1 MIQDEDARGNH
12 DMKIS
17 MFNKFAVILIVLL
30 LAAGSQA
37 VPPGGTF
44 DTKTKIRIEKHGIW
58 VESEISPQAL
68 LAALPAIDQN
78 ADHRLDE
85 AELSDNSEAILNY
98 YASYV
103 KLESEA
109 RPLTA
114 DSTYFAF
121 RSPASPD
128 AVPDRFFIYHWYAVL
143 RHPGRLKITNTL
155 FTELP
160 RPAQTARHQGA
171 LISRENVLNF
181 KFPGVAEDENPV
193 AAANA
198 AVLFEISSDGR
209 AKLVSPDN
217 KVAQAGYV
225 WVGVGLGGLLLL
237 RLASAARARWARKEQ
252 LELVEEE
259 EEEQEEMEKSPV
271 YS

>member
-1 MIQDEDARGNH
+1 MIQDEDARGKH
-12 DMKIS
+12 DMRIS
-17 MFNKFAVILIVLL
+17 RFNRVAIFAVLLL

-37 VPPGGTF
+37 MPAPQTF
-44 DTKTKIRIEKHGIW
+44 DTKTKIRIEKNGIW

-85 AELSDNSEAILNY
+85 AELSDNSDAILRY

-128 AVPDRFFIYHWYAVL
+128 AVPDRYFIYHWYAVL
-143 RHPGRLKITNTL
+143 RHPGRLKISNQL

-160 RPAQTARHQGA
+160 SAQAARHHGA

-181 KFPGVAEDENPV
+181 KFPSIAEDENPV

-237 RLASAARARWARKEQ
+237 RLASAARARWGRKEQ
-252 LELVEEE
+252 LEVVEDEEE
-259 EEEQEEMEKSPV
+259 EMEESPV

>member
-12 DMKIS
+12 DMRFSI
-17 MFNKFAVILIVLL
+17 FNRVTAIAILFL
-30 LAAGSQA
+30 LA
-37 VPPGGTF
+37 GGNPVMPASHRF

-68 LAALPAIDQN
+68 LAALPGIDQN
-78 ADHRLDE
+78 ADQRLDE
-85 AELSDNSEAILNY
+85 AELSLNSDAILRY
-98 YASYV
+98 YATYV
-103 KLESEA
+103 KLEA
-109 RPLTA
+109 GVRRLTA

-128 AVPDRFFIYHWYAVL
+128 AMPDRFFIYHWYAML
-143 RHPGRLKITNTL
+143 RHPERLSITNKL
-155 FTELP
+155 FTGLS
-160 RPAQTARHQGA
+160 RSAQMGRHQGA

-181 KFPGVAEDENPV
+181 EFPGTSDEQIVVMNQ
-193 AAANA
+193 
-198 AVLFEISSDGR
+198 AVQFEISSDGR
-209 AKLVSPDN
+209 AEVILPDN

-237 RLASAARARWARKEQ
+237 RLASAARARWGRKEQ
-252 LELVEEE
+252 LQVVDEDDEEE
-259 EEEQEEMEKSPV
+259 EMKESAV

>member
-1 MIQDEDARGNH
+1 MIQDEDARGKH
-12 DMKIS
+12 DMRIS
-17 MFNKFAVILIVLL
+17 RFNRVAIFAVLLL
-30 LAAGSQA
+30 LAAGSRAMPAPQ
-37 VPPGGTF
+37 TF
-44 DTKTKIRIEKHGIW
+44 DTKTKIRIEKNGIW

-85 AELSDNSEAILNY
+85 AELSDNSDAILRY

-128 AVPDRFFIYHWYAVL
+128 AVPDRYFIYHWYAVL
-143 RHPGRLKITNTL
+143 RHPGRLKISNQL

-160 RPAQTARHQGA
+160 SAQAARHHGA

-181 KFPGVAEDENPV
+181 KFPSIAEDENPV

-209 AKLVSPDN
+209 AKLVAPDN

-237 RLASAARARWARKEQ
+237 RLASAARARWGRKEQ
-252 LELVEEE
+252 LEVVEDEEE
-259 EEEQEEMEKSPV
+259 EMEESPV

>member
-17 MFNKFAVILIVLL
+17 MFKKFDVILIVLL

-128 AVPDRFFIYHWYAVL
+128 AVPDRYFIYHWYAVL
-143 RHPGRLKITNTL
+143 RHPGRLKISNQL

-160 RPAQTARHQGA
+160 SAQTARHHGA

-181 KFPGVAEDENPV
+181 KFPGAVEDEKQV
-193 AAANA
+193 AAASA

-237 RLASAARARWARKEQ
+237 RLASAARARWGRKEQ
-252 LELVEEE
+252 LEVVEEE
-259 EEEQEEMEKSPV
+259 EEEMEESPV

>member
-17 MFNKFAVILIVLL
+17 MFKKFAVILIVLL

-37 VPPGGTF
+37 LPPGGTF

-109 RPLTA
+109 RPLAA

-128 AVPDRFFIYHWYAVL
+128 AVPDRYFIYHWYAVL
-143 RHPGRLKITNTL
+143 RHPGRLKISNQL

-160 RPAQTARHQGA
+160 SAQAARHQGA

-181 KFPGVAEDENPV
+181 KFPGAVEDEKQV

-237 RLASAARARWARKEQ
+237 RLASAARARWGRKEQ
-252 LELVEEE
+252 LEVVEEE
-259 EEEQEEMEKSPV
+259 EEEMEESPV

>member
-17 MFNKFAVILIVLL
+17 MFKKFAVILIVLL
-30 LAAGSQA
+30 LAVGSQA
-37 VPPGGTF
+37 VPLGGTF

-128 AVPDRFFIYHWYAVL
+128 AVPDRYFIYHWYAVL
-143 RHPGRLKITNTL
+143 RHPGRLKISNQL
-155 FTELP
+155 FSELP
-160 RPAQTARHQGA
+160 SAQAARHHGA

-181 KFPGVAEDENPV
+181 KFPSIAEDENPI
-193 AAANA
+193 AAAYA

-237 RLASAARARWARKEQ
+237 RLASAARARWGRKEQ
-252 LELVEEE
+252 LEVVEDEEE
-259 EEEQEEMEKSPV
+259 EMEESPV